1 MLTPYASAA
10 PGISASSA
18 ILIDAASGE
27 ALFEHNAD
35 AGLKIAS
42 TTKILTA
49 LVVLERCKL
58 ADEVVIKPE
67 YTAVEGSSMYLRAGE
82 RLTVRDLLYGLLL
95 ASGNDAA
102 AALAGHTAG
111 SIDGFA
117 ALMNE
122 KAKSLGCENY
132 GFKNPHGLDADGHF
146 ASARDLARITAAAME
161 NRDFAEIVSTKYV
174 SAAGRA
180 LKNHNK
186 LLWDYAGTLGVKTGY
201 TKSAGRSLVSCAER
215 GGLRLICV
223 TISDPDDWG
232 DHAALYDWAF
242 TAYRRFTVLRGDERR
257 VELPVISGEERT
269 VSVHPDRDYGF
280 TVGRGETVSTTL
292 ELPNFVYAAVI
303 RGARAGTLRV
313 RAGDRLLAEIPLLYS
328 ETVRR
333 DEAVKMSAWERVKW
347 AWQFTNAHGNYSGYR
362 FYGY

>member
-1 MLTPYASAA
+1 
-10 PGISASSA
+10 
-18 ILIDAASGE
+18 
-27 ALFEHNAD
+27 
-35 AGLKIAS
+35 
-42 TTKILTA
+42 
-49 LVVLERCKL
+49 
-58 ADEVVIKPE
+58 
-67 YTAVEGSSMYLRAGE
+67 MYLRAGE
-82 RLTVRDLLYGLLL
+82 TLTVRDLLYGLLL

-102 AALAGHTAG
+102 VALACHAAG
-111 SIDGFA
+111 SFGNFA

-122 KAKSLGCENY
+122 KAKALGCENY

-146 ASARDLARITAAAME
+146 ASARDLARITAAAMK
-161 NRDFAEIVSTKYV
+161 NRDFAEIVSTKTV

-215 GGLRLICV
+215 DGLRLICV

-242 TAYRRFTVLRGDERR
+242 AAYRRVEILRGDERR
-257 VELPVISGEERT
+257 VELPVISGEKRT
-269 VSVHPDRDYGF
+269 VAVHPDRDYSF
-280 TVGRGETVSTTL
+280 AVARGETVSTTL
-292 ELPNFVYAAVI
+292 EPPNIVSAADL

-313 RAGDRLLAEIPLLYS
+313 RAGEKTLAEIPLLYS

-333 DEAVKMSAWERVKW
+333 DETVKLSAWERVKR
-347 AWQFTNAHGNYSGYR
+347 AWEFTNAHSNYSGYR